1 MKGKILFVVGLGV
14 GYVLGT
20 RAGRERYE
28 QIRKAAERVW
38 NQPSVQQ
45 GVGTVKEFAT
55 ARVGDLGETVLDGV
69 KSLIGNATKSSG
81 ATKQD
86 VSSAARTAKSNIS
99 KAADAARSAVDD
111 AASKLDDAID
121 DARWIKEHGL
131 RGGVLLPT
139 LAPDVTWV
147 KPLYDPAYDRLWA
160 VLEVWSDFRDAFTPL
175 DVKLID
181 KVIAALAKKTPAA

>member
-55 ARVGDLGETVLDGV
+55 ARVGDLSETVVDGV
-69 KSLIGNATKSSG
+69 KNLIGNATKSSG
-81 ATKQD
+81 ASKQD
-86 VSSAARTAKSNIS
+86 VSNAARTAKANIS

-121 DARWIKEHGL
+121 DAADVASKSAASSAKPSTSKPAAKSSSSAP
-131 RGGVLLPT
+131 RGG
-139 LAPDVTWV
+139 
-147 KPLYDPAYDRLWA
+147 
-160 VLEVWSDFRDAFTPL
+160 SS
-175 DVKLID
+175 
-181 KVIAALAKKTPAA
+181 AASGS